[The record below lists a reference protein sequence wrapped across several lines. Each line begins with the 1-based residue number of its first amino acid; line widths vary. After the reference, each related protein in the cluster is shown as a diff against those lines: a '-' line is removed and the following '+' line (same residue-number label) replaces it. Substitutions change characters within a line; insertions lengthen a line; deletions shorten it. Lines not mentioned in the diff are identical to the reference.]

1 MTKPIPPIRKYM
13 TTTPITMGADQTLAS
28 AAAKMTEHRVRHL
41 PVLKG
46 GELVGIISDRDI
58 RLAESF
64 EGVDPKV
71 EPLDFVMTNDVYV
84 VSPDTPLDEVV
95 GHMAETKVGS
105 AVVVDRGHVVGVF
118 TTTDACRAL
127 AELLETRLRK

>member
-1 MTKPIPPIRKYM
+1 MSKPVPQIRKYM
-13 TTTPITMGADQTLAS
+13 TTTPITMGAEQTLATAS
-28 AAAKMTEHRVRHL
+28 AKMTEHRVRHL

-46 GELVGIISDRDI
+46 GKLVGIISDRDV

-64 EGVDPKV
+64 QGVDPKV
-71 EPLDFVMTNDVYV
+71 EPLDFVMTNDVYTV
-84 VSPDTPLDEVV
+84 GPETPLDEVV

-105 AVVVDRGHVVGVF
+105 AIVVDAGHVVGVF